1 MNKIHDMSE
10 LSFAEEN
17 YLKAIYHLSSD
28 GQKQVNT
35 NAIAERLQT
44 KPASVSDMI
53 KKLSDKH
60 VISYVKYQG
69 VNITAE
75 GKKKALKVIR
85 NHRLWEVFLV
95 NKLNFHWDEVHEIA
109 EQLEHIRSS
118 LLISRLD
125 KYLDF
130 PKFDPHG
137 DPIPSEDGIISSK
150 PRFILANLT
159 PGTISELVSM
169 KDTGVVFLKYLDR
182 IGMKIGTKIKILDT
196 IEFDNSVEIEVD
208 DGKSLN
214 ISKQVADNLLVIID

>member
-1 MNKIHDMSE
+1 MSH

-35 NAIAERLQT
+35 NAIAERLET

-53 KKLSDKH
+53 KKLSAKK
-60 VISYVKYQG
+60 VITYIKYQG
-69 VNITAE
+69 VKITEA
-75 GKKKALKVIR
+75 GKKEALWVIR
-85 NHRLWEVFLV
+85 KHRLWEVFLV

-125 KYLDF
+125 AFLDH

-137 DPIPSEDGIISSK
+137 DPIPDEEGIISSK
-150 PRFILANLT
+150 PRVNLT
-159 PGTISELVSM
+159 DLPEDTASQLVSM
-169 KDTGVVFLKYLDR
+169 KDTGVSFLKYLDR
-182 IGMKIGTKIKILDT
+182 IGMKIGAKIKVVDRM
-196 IEFDNSVEIEVD
+196 EFDGSMEIETD
-208 DGKSLN
+208 KKRIIS
-214 ISKQVADNLLVIID
+214 ISKQVAENLLVIID